1 MRLLI
6 LRAAF
11 ISNVTSI
18 ASAPNCVGRTAQQ
31 SDRDYCRP
39 CTVQGGVAHHLSDPQ
54 SLGHKA
60 SGKRT
65 VCQSVCVHA
74 KLVQGGA

>member
-1 MRLLI
+1 MRLLM

-18 ASAPNCVGRTAQQ
+18 ASAPNCRDTAQQ

-65 VCQSVCVHA
+65 VCQSFCGTSFC
-74 KLVQGGA
+74 KGFT